1 MPSKNR
7 TRFGIAMPQKFP
19 DGKVDTRYIG
29 DFLSRVEALGYDSVW
44 VGEGH
49 FSPIPNLE
57 PIPLLSYAAALTT
70 RVKIGVSALLS
81 AFWSPVH
88 LAKGLATLDQLSDGR
103 LIPAVTIGPHL
114 ELYPAFG
121 MEGRNRVSRFE
132 EGLSLM
138 KALWTQDRVTFHGRY
153 WNMDNV
159 SINPRPRQTPHL
171 PLWFGARVEPA
182 LRRAVKVGDGWMGS
196 GATSTEEFKEHLKL
210 VRRFLREVE
219 KDPAMF
225 SVSKRVYMAL
235 DPNKERAL
243 RRLEEMMGNI
253 YGDPSLAAKVSVY
266 GGEEEVVDGLGKIME
281 DGIDLLLLAPA
292 FDPTDQAERLAEDVL
307 PKL

>member
-1 MPSKNR
+1 
-7 TRFGIAMPQKFP
+7 MPQKFP

-121 MEGRNRVSRFE
+121 MEARNRVSRFE

-210 VRRFLREVE
+210 VRRFLQEEE
-219 KDPAMF
+219 KDPATF

-253 YGDPSLAAKVSVY
+253 YGDPSLAARVSVY
-266 GGEEEVVDGLGKIME
+266 GSEEEVVDGLGKIME

-292 FDPTDQAERLAEDVL
+292 FDPTDQAERLVEDVL